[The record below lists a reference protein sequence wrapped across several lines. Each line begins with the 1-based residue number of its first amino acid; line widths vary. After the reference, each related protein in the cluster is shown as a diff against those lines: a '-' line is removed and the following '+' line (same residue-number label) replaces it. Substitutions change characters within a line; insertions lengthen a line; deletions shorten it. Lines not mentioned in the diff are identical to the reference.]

1 MKKYD
6 NSGTIHDYVVWK
18 LCGKKGKSVIDY
30 TDAASWGAYDL
41 TKNSFNFDTVKK
53 LNIPP
58 ELLPQ
63 VVPVG
68 TQAGVTG
75 NFCGL
80 KDGIKVMSAIGDNQS
95 SVFAVFKKQTDAL
108 SLTIGTGIQLS
119 LVTDRII
126 EGIEIRPYINNSFIA
141 VAAPL
146 CGGATWAWLK
156 NFVKDFIEKV
166 SGTTLSDNEIY
177 QLTDKLALSEIDSDD
192 LPEIA
197 PNFLGERYNPDLRG
211 VISNLDLNNFSIS
224 KIAAAL
230 ALGLIRNLFNMMP
243 DELWRDK
250 KQLLVSGNAIR
261 KNLSLRKAC
270 EKLLGLSPILQD
282 NLEEAAQG
290 AAELSSLMQE
300 KA

>member
-1 MKKYD
+1 M
-6 NSGTIHDYVVWK
+6 
-18 LCGKKGKSVIDY
+18 
-30 TDAASWGAYDL
+30 
-41 TKNSFNFDTVKK
+41 
-53 LNIPP
+53 
-58 ELLPQ
+58 
-63 VVPVG
+63 
-68 TQAGVTG
+68 
-75 NFCGL
+75 
-80 KDGIKVMSAIGDNQS
+80 
-95 SVFAVFKKQTDAL
+95 
-108 SLTIGTGIQLS
+108 
-119 LVTDRII
+119 
-126 EGIEIRPYINNSFIA
+126 
-141 VAAPL
+141 
-146 CGGATWAWLK
+146 
-156 NFVKDFIEKV
+156 
-166 SGTTLSDNEIY
+166 
-177 QLTDKLALSEIDSDD
+177 ALSEIDSDD